1 MSACDAVYL
10 ISQNFLNFEAAA
22 SLAQQLSYLA
32 INTDVLKAQGFV
44 AEEMVKSDKVIMTPS
59 KSAVQPCLH

>member
-44 AEEMVKSDKVIMTPS
+44 AEEMVKIR
-59 KSAVQPCLH
+59 